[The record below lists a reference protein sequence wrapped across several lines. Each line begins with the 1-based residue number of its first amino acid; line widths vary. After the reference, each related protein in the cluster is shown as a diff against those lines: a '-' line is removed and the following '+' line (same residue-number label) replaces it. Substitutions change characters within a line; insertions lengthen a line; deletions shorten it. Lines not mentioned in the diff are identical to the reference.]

1 MTAQEAIEKIREIV
15 EESDLEDD
23 YEKLREIQAVLKE
36 IEAI

>member
-15 EESDLEDD
+15 DDSDLEDD